1 MMTKENDKVD
11 HDSQDLGA
19 AGADKVCTSSHST
32 SWGEAASPAPSK
44 RHLGKRK
51 QIVTQRPNN
60 GDGYAPLSVRKEGD
74 ELAIEGEGQ

>member
-32 SWGEAASPAPSK
+32 SWGEAAAPAPSK
-44 RHLGKRK
+44 RHLE
-51 QIVTQRPNN
+51 IVKMKSIHC
-60 GDGYAPLSVRKEGD
+60 DV
-74 ELAIEGEGQ
+74 